1 MVRNPTGSCNADAAD
16 TERNP
21 APDTHTKSHLYF
33 AAKVRDSIGETSE
46 GGGMKGIVA
55 GFNHILFA
63 VVAMVSLQ
71 RDAHAQLGMPQRESI
86 QTVVWVVE
94 FATFIVILAAVWFVW
109 RISKKASENKK
120 TGQDNP

>member
-1 MVRNPTGSCNADAAD
+1 MVRNQTGSCNAGAAG

-21 APDTHTKSHLYF
+21 AQDIRSKSHLYF
-33 AAKVRDSIGETSE
+33 ASKVRDSIAETSE

-55 GFNHILFA
+55 GFNHILSA
-63 VVAMVSLQ
+63 VGAMILLQ
-71 RDAHAQLGMPQRESI
+71 RDAQAQLGMPQRESI

-94 FATFIVILAAVWFVW
+94 LVTFIAILAAVWFVW

-120 TGQDNP
+120 AGQDNP